1 MRVRPAVPSDLSQIV
16 ALECSPAGLAFV
28 GQWSKE
34 RHLATMAG
42 SDARYLVSESD
53 SGDLAAFAI
62 LRGLAETSGSIELKR
77 IVVANP
83 GQGLGRNM
91 LAELLRI
98 VFEDLRAHR
107 LFLDVFDDNSRA
119 RHVYESLGF
128 QYEGLMREAALRDG
142 VYCNLHLM
150 SILAGEYAARQTTD
164 IP

>member
-1 MRVRPAVPSDLSQIV
+1 
-16 ALECSPAGLAFV
+16 
-28 GQWSKE
+28 
-34 RHLATMAG
+34 MAG

-83 GQGLGRNM
+83 GQGLGHNM